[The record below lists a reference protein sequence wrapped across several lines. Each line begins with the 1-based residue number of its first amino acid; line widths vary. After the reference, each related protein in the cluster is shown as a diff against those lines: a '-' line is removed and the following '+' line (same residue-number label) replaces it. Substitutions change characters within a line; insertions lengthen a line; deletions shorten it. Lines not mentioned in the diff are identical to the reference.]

1 MSREKIFLLLF
12 LPAVSNSAP
21 WLQCPWEIYRQH
33 LPWSRQTTPRMEAID
48 ELMKAKTI
56 IMIAHGTKTV
66 QNADQILV
74 VDEGKVVQRG
84 KHEQLKKEEG
94 IYRRF
99 VCQREKTVS
108 WKL

>member
-33 LPWSRQTTPRMEAID
+33 LPWYRQTTPRMEAID

-56 IMIAHGTKTV
+56 IM
-66 QNADQILV
+66 ILV